1 MVQKKILVV
10 IAAYNEARTLASV
23 LSSLARYNYQVVVVD
38 DGSTDETA
46 RIASNYDVVLIR
58 HSVNLG
64 QGAALETG
72 MEYARR
78 NNADIVVTYDADGQF
93 EAEDIKRMIE
103 PVMLGQADV
112 ALGSRFLGKAQGVTF
127 VRKFILKLGIV
138 FTYIFSDIILT
149 DTHNGLRAFNNK
161 SIHNIKISHNRMSHA
176 SEILDKI
183 KKNRLRYVEIPVTVR
198 YDMYTKIKGQ
208 SSINF
213 INIVYS
219 LIFEK
224 LI

>member
-93 EAEDIKRMIE
+93 EAEDIERMIE

-161 SIHNIKISHNRMSHA
+161 SIQNIKISHNRMSHA

-183 KKNRLRYVEIPVTVR
+183 KKNRLRYVEIPVIVR